1 MAQLPQALLNGMES
15 LLRGHAQGALTA
27 DAQAVSARYRTQ
39 TGRGARLLTT
49 PGEAAAYAASRM
61 PATWAAAQRALQLSA
76 ACLPGFAPRALLDA
90 GAGTG
95 AAAWAAC
102 GVFPTIERAALLERE
117 AAMRAAGQ
125 ALAQAGPEA
134 LRAASWTAA
143 DLADPA
149 LTLPALGGGPA
160 LATACYVLGEL
171 TEAQQD
177 AILPRLYAAAD
188 ALLLVEPGTPAGFA
202 RLGRARAQLAA
213 LGAQVAAPCPGD
225 SLCPGGC
232 LCAMEGD
239 AWCRFAVR
247 VERTR
252 LHRALK
258 GGEAP
263 FEDETFCFLTV
274 ARAGAAPA
282 PARVLRHPQAMKG
295 HVALALCTPQGLR
308 RRVVGRSER
317 AAYRLARDAFAG
329 AAWTEP
335 DE

>member
-15 LLRGHAQGALTA
+15 LLGGRAQGALTA

-49 PGEAAAYAASRM
+49 PGEAAAYAAARM

-76 ACLPGFAPRALLDA
+76 ACLPGFAPRALLDV

-134 LRAASWTAA
+134 LRGALWQAA
-143 DLADPA
+143 DLSDPA
-149 LTLPALGGGPA
+149 LTLPVPGDGPT

-171 TEAQQD
+171 TPAQQD
-177 AILPRLYAAAD
+177 AALPRLYAAAD

-202 RLGRARAQLAA
+202 RLRRARAQLAA
-213 LGAQVAAPCPGD
+213 LGAQVAAPCPE
-225 SLCPGGC
+225 GC

-263 FEDETFCFLTV
+263 FEDETYCFLTV

-295 HVALALCTPQGLR
+295 HVALTLCTPQGLR
-308 RRVVGRSER
+308 RQVVGRSER

-329 AAWTEP
+329 AAWAER